1 MGVDYEMTL
10 PVLCENPGPNV
21 HRPLFEPPDHEK
33 VSMAAKMTAKAER
46 TPKAVARSLSVSPAC
61 KTRIGVSRNYYFFK
75 KNGVGLWKN
84 LYFEQVF
91 ILTQTE
97 WEKIYIS
104 FDF

>member
-46 TPKAVARSLSVSPAC
+46 TPTAVFSQFHRPA
-61 KTRIGVSRNYYFFK
+61 KQGNEYPGIIFGNNK
-75 KNGVGLWKN
+75 
-84 LYFEQVF
+84 
-91 ILTQTE
+91 
-97 WEKIYIS
+97 
-104 FDF
+104 